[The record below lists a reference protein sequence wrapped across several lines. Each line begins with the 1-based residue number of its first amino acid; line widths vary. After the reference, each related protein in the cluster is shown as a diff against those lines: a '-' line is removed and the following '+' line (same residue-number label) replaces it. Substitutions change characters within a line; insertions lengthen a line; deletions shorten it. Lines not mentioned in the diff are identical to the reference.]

1 MRWPEIMRGSCRLR
15 FGRCR
20 AFSRCLAQK
29 DEAQRGGLLDCMP
42 MVPRFL
48 VLVCLLAVLPAS
60 VAQTRPAQYAVR
72 QEAIRRRGNEALMRE
87 RARSKA
93 DLCSTARSGGNAAI
107 GACLI
112 AEGKTTEQD
121 YANYVLAMGALL
133 RFGASDHA
141 QPPAGSSPK
150 QIPFDAAEK
159 VWRVYREQSC
169 QSVATQ
175 WAGGDQAPVASAN
188 CRLTLTWNHMNEL
201 ADFYSD
207 LWH

>member
-1 MRWPEIMRGSCRLR
+1 
-15 FGRCR
+15 
-20 AFSRCLAQK
+20 
-29 DEAQRGGLLDCMP
+29 
-42 MVPRFL
+42 
-48 VLVCLLAVLPAS
+48 
-60 VAQTRPAQYAVR
+60 
-72 QEAIRRRGNEALMRE
+72 MRE

-93 DLCSTARSGGNAAI
+93 DLCSTTESGGNAAI

-121 YANYVLAMGALL
+121 YTTYVRAIGALL
-133 RFGASDHA
+133 QLGASND
-141 QPPAGSSPK
+141 PKPLAGSSPK
-150 QIPFDAAEK
+150 QIPFDAAEE

-169 QSVATQ
+169 RSMATQ
-175 WAGGDQAPVASAN
+175 WEGGDQAPVAYAN